1 MKFKKIA
8 ISSAIALSVAA
19 PLSYA
24 DSSPLIAPEYGKLTL
39 DTRLRYEDVDD
50 DSAAKDADAFTLRAR
65 LGYLTPDFAGFKAF
79 AELESTIPLG
89 DREYNDLRGHGAGYS
104 VIADPD
110 NNEFTISLE
119 GEPAGMILFDSGS
132 IAWTPESVGEYGPI
146 TVTVSDGELSFSE
159 TFILTVEYNYT
170 VANYGF
176 SQGNNLISFYS
187 IPPEGDGVDFVFE
200 SLGSN
205 LSYIF
210 GENSLAT
217 QVEGQWVGSLDT
229 VKPDEGY
236 WLNLDQSTPFTVYG
250 LPTGSDVTY
259 EINSG
264 NNLISYAYDVAQ
276 NIEDALPEDVQD
288 KVYAIFGQNLSA
300 LNINGMWIGS
310 LTTFE
315 PGKGYWLRALE
326 PFTFEYNQPTGASF
340 ARQNIVSDIP
350 SQFSYAQSR
359 FQSFYYIE
367 EIVFNECETCN
378 HYSIEEGDW
387 IVAYNNN
394 DVVVGARQWNGQS
407 INEKLYID
415 VPVMGYDLY
424 DDDTAEFCQVGDI
437 PTFKLFKQSTNELFD
452 LSSSDIAE
460 YAPDQIQV
468 VAKLSHNIMPVKVNL
483 FAPYP
488 NPFNPTT
495 SIEYD
500 VPQGGMNINLSI
512 YDIRGRLVEELVDG
526 FHQGRIEP
534 YKVLWNAEYL
544 SSGIYFVRLKTD
556 VSNHVQ
562 KITLIK

>member
-1 MKFKKIA
+1 MVVSDTGLITWTATEGVLTSGLFVITVFDGEFSVNQEFEILVESVNDSPVI
-8 ISSAIALSVAA
+8 ISSAPTSV
-19 PLSYA
+19 Y
-24 DSSPLIAPEYGKLTL
+24 
-39 DTRLRYEDVDD
+39 
-50 DSAAKDADAFTLRAR
+50 
-65 LGYLTPDFAGFKAF
+65 
-79 AELESTIPLG
+79 LG
-89 DREYNDLRGHGAGYS
+89 DEYFYS
-104 VIADPD
+104 LTIEDPD
-110 NNEFTISLE
+110 NNEFTISLD
-119 GEPAGMILFDSGS
+119 GEPDGMILFEGGS

-146 TVTVSDGELSFSE
+146 LITVSDGELSFTQ
-159 TFILTVEYNYT
+159 TFTLIVEYNYT

-187 IPPEGDGVDFVFE
+187 IPPEGDGVDFVFG

-210 GENSLAT
+210 GQNSLAT
-217 QVEGQWVGSLDT
+217 QIDDQWVGSLDT
-229 VKPDEGY
+229 VEPDKGY
-236 WLNLDQSTPFTVYG
+236 WLNLEQSTPFTVYG

-276 NIEDALPEDVQD
+276 NIEDALPEDIQD

-326 PFTFEYNQPTGASF
+326 PFTFEYNQPSGASF
-340 ARQNIVSDIP
+340 ARQNIIAEVP
-350 SQFSYAQSR
+350 SPYSYVQSR
-359 FQSFYYIE
+359 LQSFYYIE
-367 EIVFNECETCN
+367 EIAFNECENCSQN
-378 HYSIEEGDW
+378 VIEEGDW
-387 IVAYNNN
+387 IIAYNN
-394 DVVVGARQWNGQS
+394 DVVVGARQWNGEL
-407 INEKLYID
+407 INGKLYID
-415 VPVMGYDLY
+415 VPVMGYDMY
-424 DDDTAEFCQVGDI
+424 DDSTVEYCQAGDI
-437 PTFKLFKQSTNELFD
+437 PSFKLLKKTTNELLD
-452 LSSSDIAE
+452 LSSSDIEE
-460 YAPDQIQV
+460 YTPDQIQI
-468 VAKLSHNIMPVKVNL
+468 VAKLSHNVLPVTVNL